1 MRDYFQSLESAGF
14 QFFRIPTALI
24 KNKEYKG
31 ISTDAKL
38 LYGLL
43 LDRMSL
49 SVRNNWRDEQGY
61 IFIYYTIQATS
72 QDLGCCPEKACKL
85 MSELERAGLIE
96 RRRLGQGKPSRIYVK
111 QFVAEVGK
119 AEFKNVENT
128 NSALEEN
135 RILEVENSESNHTEN
150 KQTEYIQTN
159 LSSSW
164 TVEDEIK
171 EQLDYSLILEHQP
184 GKRTMLD
191 TIINVIADAERKA
204 SETLRVGRI
213 DMPKEQV
220 ISRLRQ
226 LDFTHIEYIF
236 DCMAENSP
244 AIRDIRAY
252 LLTSLYNAPSTIDA
266 YYDAKV
272 AHDKGLRM

>member
-1 MRDYFQSLESAGF
+1 MRDYFQGLESADF
-14 QFFRIPTALI
+14 QFFHIPTALI

-49 SVRNNWRDEQGY
+49 SIRNDWRDARGRVY
-61 IFIYYTIQATS
+61 IIYSTKS
-72 QDLGCCPEKACKL
+72 VSEDLGCCQEKACKL

-111 QFVAEVGK
+111 QFSSEVGK
-119 AEFKNVENT
+119 SEFKNTENT
-128 NSALEEN
+128 NSTICEN
-135 RILEVENSESNHTEN
+135 RTLEVENSESNHTEN
-150 KQTEYIQTN
+150 KQTEYIHTN

-184 GKRTMLD
+184 GKRAMLD
-191 TIINVIADAERKA
+191 TIINVIAEAERKA
-204 SETLRVGRI
+204 SKTLHVGKI

-220 ISRLRQ
+220 ISRLR
-226 LDFTHIEYIF
+226 HS
-236 DCMAENSP
+236 AARP
-244 AIRDIRAY
+244 AVCRC
-252 LLTSLYNAPSTIDA
+252 
-266 YYDAKV
+266 
-272 AHDKGLRM
+272 G

>member
-1 MRDYFQSLESAGF
+1 MRDYFQSLEGAGF

-24 KNKEYKG
+24 KNTEYKG

-49 SVRNNWRDEQGY
+49 SIRNNWRDEHGHVY
-61 IFIYYTIQATS
+61 IIYTVKAIS
-72 QDLGCCPEKACKL
+72 QDLSCCQEKACNL
-85 MSELERAGLIE
+85 MSELEHAGLIE

-119 AEFKNVENT
+119 AEFKNVENK
-128 NSALEEN
+128 NSALCEN
-135 RILEVENSESNHTEN
+135 RTLEVDNSESNHTEN
-150 KQTEYIQTN
+150 KQTEYIQTY

-164 TVEDEIK
+164 TVEEEIK

-184 GKRTMLD
+184 GKRAMLD
-191 TIINVIADAERKA
+191 TIINVIAEAERKP
-204 SETLRVGRI
+204 SKTLRVGRI

-244 AIRDIRAY
+244 DIRNIRAY
-252 LLTSLYNAPSTIDA
+252 LLTALYNAPSTIDA

-272 AHDKGLRM
+272 AHDKGLQA

>member
-1 MRDYFQSLESAGF
+1 MHDYFQDLEGTDF

-49 SVRNNWRDEQGY
+49 SIRNNWRDEHGHIY
-61 IFIYYTIQATS
+61 IFYTIQATS
-72 QDLGCCPEKACKL
+72 QDLCCCQEKACKL
-85 MSELERAGLIE
+85 MSELEHAGLIE

-111 QFVAEVGK
+111 QLSSEVGK
-119 AEFKNVENT
+119 SEFKNTENT
-128 NSALEEN
+128 NSTICEN
-135 RILEVENSESNHTEN
+135 RTLEVENSESNHTEN

-164 TVEDEIK
+164 TTEDEIK

-184 GKRTMLD
+184 GKRAMLD
-191 TIINVIADAERKA
+191 TIINVIAEAERKA
-204 SETLRVGRI
+204 SKTLRVGKI

-236 DCMAENSP
+236 DCMTESSP
-244 AIRDIRAY
+244 DIRNIRAY
-252 LLTSLYNAPSTIDA
+252 LLTTLYNAPESIDA
-266 YYDAKV
+266 YYAAKV
-272 AHDKGLRM
+272 ARDNILRT

>member
-1 MRDYFQSLESAGF
+1 MHDYFQSLEGAGF

-49 SVRNNWRDEQGY
+49 SVRNNWRDEYGHVY
-61 IFIYYTIQATS
+61 IIYTIQATS
-72 QDLGCCPEKACKL
+72 QDLGCCQDKACKL
-85 MSELERAGLIE
+85 MAELERAGLIE
-96 RRRLGQGKPSRIYVK
+96 RHRLGQGKPSRIYVK
-111 QFVAEVGK
+111 QFTSEVGK
-119 AEFKNVENT
+119 SEFKNTENT
-128 NSALEEN
+128 NSTICEN
-135 RILEVENSESNHTEN
+135 RTLEVENSESNHTEN

-159 LSSSW
+159 LSSSRA
-164 TVEDEIK
+164 TEDEIK

-244 AIRDIRAY
+244 DIRNIRAY
-252 LLTSLYNAPSTIDA
+252 LLTALYNAPESIDA

-272 AHDKGLRM
+272 AHDNGLRT

>member
-1 MRDYFQSLESAGF
+1 MHDYYNTTDAEKLP
-14 QFFRIPTALI
+14 FFRIPMALI
-24 KNKEYKG
+24 KNKEFKD

-49 SVRNNWRDEQGY
+49 SLRNNWRDEQGH

-119 AEFKNVENT
+119 SEFKNVENT

-150 KQTEYIQTN
+150 KQTEYIQTY

-164 TVEDEIK
+164 TVEEEIK

-244 AIRDIRAY
+244 DIRNIRAY
-252 LLTSLYNAPSTIDA
+252 LLTTLYNAPESIDA

-272 AHDKGLRM
+272 AHDKVYR

>member
-1 MRDYFQSLESAGF
+1 MHDYFQSLEGAGF

-49 SVRNNWRDEQGY
+49 SIRNNWRDEHGHVY
-61 IFIYYTIQATS
+61 IIYTIKATS

-96 RRRLGQGKPSRIYVK
+96 RRRLGQGKPSRIYVE
-111 QFVAEVGK
+111 QLSPEVGK
-119 AEFKNVENT
+119 NETKNTENT
-128 NSALEEN
+128 NSALDEN
-135 RILEVENSESNHTEN
+135 RILNFDISESNHIEINHTN
-150 KQTEYIQTN
+150 YIHTN
-159 LSSSW
+159 LSSSD

-171 EQLDYSLILEHQP
+171 EQLDYPLILEHQP
-184 GKRTMLD
+184 GKRAMLD
-191 TIINVIADAERKA
+191 TIINVIAEAERKA
-204 SETLRVGRI
+204 SKTLRVGRI

-244 AIRDIRAY
+244 DIRNICAY

-272 AHDKGLRM
+272 AHDKGYK